1 VRLIDRYILRGFRQV
16 FWLALAAFSG
26 IYLLVEF
33 VERIDDLMEKH
44 AVAQQY
50 AWYFIGKLP
59 GILVQVTPLAV
70 LLATFL
76 CLGGLSRR
84 GELTAMRAGG
94 IGLVRIALPLLA
106 ASLVVALG
114 LLLVDNY
121 LVPFG
126 SRKSTQVWREL
137 NPAQGAP
144 LGLDNLWLREQNRFI
159 RIRLAEPEQQRL
171 QGVTIFE
178 VDGSLR
184 PLSRLD
190 APLAHFSPPLGW
202 VAPQATRHLFHTS
215 ERQSETMQTL
225 VAQSLPIQSTPEEFE
240 KTQVDMASQA
250 GLVELYAHIER
261 LQQEGFSTRSLQI
274 DLLARVAAPLTCLI
288 MAFIGI
294 PFSLQRGRNS
304 NLALGVSISVAI
316 GVIFHLVNA
325 TLLAFGT
332 AGTLPPWIAA
342 WSANLLF
349 FMLGSWMLLSV
360 RQ

>member
-1 VRLIDRYILRGFRQV
+1 LRLLDRYILRSFRQI
-16 FWLALAAFSG
+16 FGLAMAAFSG

-33 VERIDDLMEKH
+33 VERVDDLMEKH
-44 AVAQQY
+44 ATGHQY
-50 AWYFIGKLP
+50 FWYFFSKLP
-59 GILVQVTPLAV
+59 AILVQITPLAV

-94 IGLVRIALPLLA
+94 VGLVRIAQPLLG
-106 ASLVVALG
+106 ASLVIALG

-126 SRKSTQVWREL
+126 SHKSTQVWRDL
-137 NPAQGAP
+137 NPGQGAQ
-144 LGLDNLWLREQNRFI
+144 LGLSNLWLREQDRFI
-159 RIRLAEPEQQRL
+159 RIRLAEPSQERL
-171 QGVTIFE
+171 QGITIFE
-178 VDGSLR
+178 VDADMR
-184 PLSRLD
+184 PVSRLD
-190 APLAHFSPPLGW
+190 APLARYSPALGW
-202 VAPQATRHLFHTS
+202 VAPQSSQHRFRPQTGGKDELR
-215 ERQSETMQTL
+215 TL
-225 VAQSLPIQSTPEEFE
+225 VAQSLPIHTTPEEFE
-240 KTQVDMASQA
+240 KSQLDMASQA
-250 GLVELYAHIER
+250 GLLELHAHIER
-261 LQQEGFSTRSLQI
+261 LQKEGFSTRNLQI
-274 DLLARVAAPLTCLI
+274 DLLARLAAPLTCLI

-304 NLALGVSISVAI
+304 NLALGVSVSVAI

-325 TLLAFGT
+325 TLLAFGS

-349 FMLGSWMLLSV
+349 FMLGCWMLLSV